1 MTNECN
7 SNGEEKLDEN
17 FKSIP
22 NFEILVII
30 HDDFNNADSTIE
42 LLQLKVSVRRRCILD
57 HNFFKVTPF
66 PISCHIRASLEN
78 LNIGGECTRYG
89 TNLVLALP

>member
-42 LLQLKVSVRRRCILD
+42 LLQLKVSVRRRYILD
-57 HNFFKVTPF
+57 HNFSRLLRFQ
-66 PISCHIRASLEN
+66 
-78 LNIGGECTRYG
+78 
-89 TNLVLALP
+89 LAAIQELHWKT